1 MHPPQLCVFSPQTGH
16 ETIEIAEREVTVVST
31 NQSERQVA
39 SAKSIGKTSSSRSKS
54 RSPHCKRIGPTS
66 PSSQPGAS
74 TSYIPKPVKSSPP
87 PVGRPRLKSSR
98 RPHAS
103 AGPRDASNLQFYSE
117 RELKEKSIDPGD
129 RVSPSTGPLSKT
141 SSAGQVFRDSHI
153 RTIVHHDGNNHITF
167 QPISLDHVRDWEDEL
182 ARIELRSRRRTAD
195 MLGFR
200 KR

>member
-1 MHPPQLCVFSPQTGH
+1 MHLPQLCVFSPQTGH

-54 RSPHCKRIGPTS
+54 RSPHCKHIGPTS

-74 TSYIPKPVKSSPP
+74 TSSIPKPVKSSPP
-87 PVGRPRLKSSR
+87 VGRPRLKPSR
-98 RPHAS
+98 RPLTS

-117 RELKEKSIDPGD
+117 CGLREKTIDPGD
-129 RVSPSTGPLSKT
+129 HVPPSTGPLSKT
-141 SSAGQVFRDSHI
+141 SSAGQVFQDSHI
-153 RTIVHHDGNNHITF
+153 RTIVHHDGSNHITF

>member
-1 MHPPQLCVFSPQTGH
+1 
-16 ETIEIAEREVTVVST
+16 VTVVST

-54 RSPHCKRIGPTS
+54 RSPHCKHIGPTS

-74 TSYIPKPVKSSPP
+74 TSSIPKPVKSSPP
-87 PVGRPRLKSSR
+87 PVGRPRLKPSR
-98 RPHAS
+98 RPHTS
-103 AGPRDASNLQFYSE
+103 AGPRDASNLRFYSE
-117 RELKEKSIDPGD
+117 YELKEKTIDPGD
-129 RVSPSTGPLSKT
+129 HVSPSTGPLFKT
-141 SSAGQVFRDSHI
+141 SSARQVFRDSHI